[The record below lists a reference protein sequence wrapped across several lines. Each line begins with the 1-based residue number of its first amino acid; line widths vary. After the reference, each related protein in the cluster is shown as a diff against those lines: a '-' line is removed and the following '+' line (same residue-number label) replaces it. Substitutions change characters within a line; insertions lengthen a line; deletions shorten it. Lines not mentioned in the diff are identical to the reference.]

1 MKPQRYQYAQL
12 PKYTY
17 QSVERHYQTFDRN
30 TLSFSYYPIVHSSA
44 DLLTDGKT
52 QDGKEPSTNDPE
64 KEAASAE
71 AKPEE
76 SSSPPDESPTPPEP
90 TGM

>member
-17 QSVERHYQTFDRN
+17 QTVERHYQTFDRN
-30 TLSFSYYPIVHSSA
+30 TLSSSYYPIVHSSA
-44 DLLTDGKT
+44 DLLTDGKS
-52 QDGKEPSTNDPE
+52 QDGKELSTDEPE

-71 AKPEE
+71 AKPKE
-76 SSSPPDESPTPPEP
+76 SSSPPDESSAPAEP